1 MKALVQNYT
10 AVNTTEPLYFSECLN
25 AVGIETT
32 TWKRQDVS
40 AFDMFDL
47 AQPNLFISH
56 YSLVTNDI
64 IKYLAANNH
73 VDCVLNIS
81 GASQQHVDTLYGIF
95 QQNKIKCPFVFTNQP
110 TKLNGLIGGKTKLIS
125 IMHGADYFL
134 RQQGL
139 NIIKYNIEL
148 GIVTNYSCKNDL
160 QKLTDNYR
168 TYHYLTHEEAPESDI
183 VSPVLHMYPLYSNYL
198 QTVIAYDEMSIPQSF
213 FDALLYG
220 HEAYLLPRSSQQK
233 ERLSGAVKS
242 VIKTAVD
249 LVNTPDHIPKVG
261 TVDFSSV
268 KQRILSNHTCFHRVK
283 RLLSKLKC
291 SDAEQNM
298 NQLIDKVCK

>member
-1 MKALVQNYT
+1 
-10 AVNTTEPLYFSECLN
+10 LYFSECLN

-40 AFDMFDL
+40 AFDMFDM
-47 AQPNLFISH
+47 AQPSLFISH

-64 IKYLAANNH
+64 IKYLSGNNKI
-73 VDCVLNIS
+73 DCVLNIT
-81 GASQQHVDTLYGIF
+81 GASQQHVDMLHGTF
-95 QQNKIKCPFVFTNQP
+95 KQNKIKCPFVFTNQP
-110 TKLNGLIGGKTKLIS
+110 TKLNGLIGGKIKLIS

-139 NIIKYNIEL
+139 NMTKYNIEL
-148 GIVTNYSCKNDL
+148 GIVTDYACKNSL
-160 QKLTDNYR
+160 QELTDNYK
-168 TYHYLTHEEAPESDI
+168 TYHYLTHEESPESDI

-198 QTVIAYDEMSIPQSF
+198 QTIIAYDEMSIPQSF

-220 HEAYLLPRSSQQK
+220 NEAYLLPRSSQQTQ
-233 ERLSGAVKS
+233 RLSEAVKS
-242 VIKTAVD
+242 VIQTDVD
-249 LVNTPDHIPKVG
+249 LVYTPDKIPKAG

-291 SDAEQNM
+291 SDAEQN
-298 NQLIDKVCK
+298 IDKLIGEVCK

>member
-1 MKALVQNYT
+1 M
-10 AVNTTEPLYFSECLN
+10 
-25 AVGIETT
+25 
-32 TWKRQDVS
+32 
-40 AFDMFDL
+40 FDM
-47 AQPNLFISH
+47 AQPSLFISH

-64 IKYLAANNH
+64 IKYLSGNNNI
-73 VDCVLNIS
+73 DCVLNIT
-81 GASQQHVDTLYGIF
+81 GASQQNVDMLYEVF

-139 NIIKYNIEL
+139 KITKYNIEL
-148 GIVTNYSCKNDL
+148 GIVTNYACKDDL

-183 VSPVLHMYPLYSNYL
+183 VSPVLHLYPLYSNYL

-220 HEAYLLPRSSQQK
+220 NEAYLIPKSSQQK

-249 LVNTPDHIPKVG
+249 LVYNPNQIPKAG
-261 TVDFSSV
+261 TVDFGGV
-268 KQRILSNHTCFHRVK
+268 KRQVLSKHTCFHRVK

-291 SDAEQNM
+291 SEAEQNM
-298 NQLIDKVCK
+298 DQLIGEVCK